1 MILDIINTIFK
12 LYNFA
17 FFNEK
22 IDPFCLRRVII
33 KIYINLISVALTL
46 FLKFKN
52 LVNSY
57 IYFKL
62 FA

>member
-22 IDPFCLRRVII
+22 IDPFYLRRVIT

-46 FLKFKN
+46 F
-52 LVNSY
+52 
-57 IYFKL
+57 
-62 FA
+62 